1 MCKIFEAGKNLEF
14 QDKSR
19 SEYCWDLESKAGAGE
34 VGRGFRA
41 HGGDLRSYLLIQGKP
56 LKGVRGN
63 DVVALSTV

>member
-1 MCKIFEAGKNLEF
+1 MCKIFETGKNLEF

-41 HGGDLRSYLLIQGKP
+41 HGGDLRSDLIQGKP